1 VSLKVTADDSFVPI
15 TSLTGLTEVLLMSQT
30 VNSSKQV
37 IPGLPRKPLTPEQ
50 QLEALSRV
58 QSQAEARVE
67 LGLKLF
73 KAAENHTR
81 SQQKMLEQI
90 KAEQQQLRDQVN
102 EDVAKSLHAYD
113 QWVGQMDENFTRSL
127 QNLEAKIERLQENWM
142 ATQHRIEAMIERSA
156 QMFAITHGMDNP
168 QPQQAPVQ
176 PQAQQQAPIT
186 VEETPHA
193 ISIAPV
199 EDDTDAQANALDQD
213 ATLEDQTDEP
223 QIMKQQPKVQ
233 PRLKPESGTMYADLL
248 KQLRQQAD
256 ERKPEES

>member
-1 VSLKVTADDSFVPI
+1 
-15 TSLTGLTEVLLMSQT
+15 MSQT
-30 VNSSKQV
+30 VNSSKQA

-50 QLEALSRV
+50 QLEALNRV

-81 SQQKMLEQI
+81 SQQKMLDQI

-127 QNLEAKIERLQENWM
+127 QNLEAKIERLQENWQH
-142 ATQHRIEAMIERSA
+142 TQQRIETMIERSA
-156 QMFAITHGMDNP
+156 QMFAIAHGMDNP
-168 QPQQAPVQ
+168 VAEQPAAQ
-176 PQAQQQAPIT
+176 PQAQQQETQVI
-186 VEETPHA
+186 EDETPHA

-199 EDDTDAQANALDQD
+199 EEDIQTQDESNQED
-213 ATLEDQTDEP
+213 ATIEAQTAEP
-223 QIMKQQPKVQ
+223 QAQEQPKVQ
-233 PRLKPESGTMYADLL
+233 PRLKPESGAMYTDLL

-256 ERKPEES
+256 ERKSEES

>member
-1 VSLKVTADDSFVPI
+1 
-15 TSLTGLTEVLLMSQT
+15 MSQT

-81 SQQKMLEQI
+81 SQQKMLDQI

-142 ATQHRIEAMIERSA
+142 ATQQRIETMIERSA
-156 QMFAITHGMDNP
+156 QMFAIAHGMDNP
-168 QPQQAPVQ
+168 VPDQTPAQ
-176 PQAQQQAPIT
+176 PQAQQQAQVT
-186 VEETPHA
+186 EEETPHA

-199 EDDTDAQANALDQD
+199 EDDTETPDESNDQD
-213 ATLEDQTDEP
+213 ASIEAQTAEP
-223 QIMKQQPKVQ
+223 QAQEQPKVQ
-233 PRLKPESGTMYADLL
+233 PRLKPESGAMYTDLL

-256 ERKPEES
+256 ERKSEES